1 MRWKSAQAVLNSIE
15 SLGYLMDFPKNYR
28 YGHLQ
33 MKTKTNVLFMAL
45 FYFSIYVALFL
56 SLSLLFLN
64 Y

>member
-1 MRWKSAQAVLNSIE
+1 MRWKSAQTVLNSIE

-28 YGHLQ
+28 YGHLR

-56 SLSLLFLN
+56 SLFTFS
-64 Y
+64 